1 MADHGINVSRADTA
15 VATPNAATCGIPFVI
30 GTAPLSKATGTA
42 ATAGT
47 PVLCTSYTEA
57 EEQLG
62 YDNDWA
68 KFTVCEVMYYHFKLC
83 ACQPVIFLPL
93 AENAEAAAVAAAVE
107 QVEASRKRSNPMKYG
122 RSLQELAIEL
132 DRQAK
137 VKKDYVATAGAMQ
150 MTAVNENF
158 DLVIGNTP
166 FQLNENAHRQLGLQ
180 LKIPAPY
187 YERMRAENPGLLM
200 ANVNGWFQQSPDTRR
215 MVRTLDGTARAIL
228 SDRYRRID
236 NYEVAQTVLPIISEM
251 QGARI
256 ESCELTDTRMYI
268 KVVNERIQT
277 EVVPGDIVQ
286 AGILISNSEV
296 GMGSVSVKPL
306 IYRLVCTNGMVA
318 DVGVGKRHV
327 GRINE
332 SVDGDFGIFRDETIE
347 ADDRAFLMKIEDTV
361 RAAVDE
367 ARFNALVQKLRDA
380 KEAPILPAAAPK
392 VVELAAKEFNI
403 RQNESEGILGHLI
416 AGGDL
421 SLYGLANAVTRHA
434 QDVQSYDRSTELEAT
449 GYKIITM
456 QPALLKRWN
465 EEVIF

>member
-1 MADHGINVSRADTA
+1 MFGTTSLFHRQ
-15 VATPNAATCGIPFVI
+15 VASALGIP
-30 GTAPLSKATGTA
+30 AK
-42 ATAGT
+42 
-47 PVLCTSYTEA
+47 Y
-57 EEQLG
+57 
-62 YDNDWA
+62 YDLMQA
-68 KFTVCEVMYYHFKLC
+68 QKPEL
-83 ACQPVIFLPL
+83 L
-93 AENAEAAAVAAAVE
+93 AEN
-107 QVEASRKRSNPMKYG
+107 
-122 RSLQELAIEL
+122 
-132 DRQAK
+132 
-137 VKKDYVATAGAMQ
+137 
-150 MTAVNENF
+150 VNS
-158 DLVIGNTP
+158 
-166 FQLNENAHRQLGLQ
+166 
-180 LKIPAPY
+180 
-187 YERMRAENPGLLM
+187 
-200 ANVNGWFQQSPDTRR
+200 WFADKPSSY
-215 MVRTLDGTARAIL
+215 MVRSMDYGAGQVARALL
-228 SDRYRRID
+228 SERYRRID

-456 QPALLKRWN
+456 QPSLLKRWN
-465 EEVIF
+465 EEVSTV

>member
-1 MADHGINVSRADTA
+1 
-15 VATPNAATCGIPFVI
+15 
-30 GTAPLSKATGTA
+30 
-42 ATAGT
+42 
-47 PVLCTSYTEA
+47 
-57 EEQLG
+57 
-62 YDNDWA
+62 
-68 KFTVCEVMYYHFKLC
+68 
-83 ACQPVIFLPL
+83 
-93 AENAEAAAVAAAVE
+93 
-107 QVEASRKRSNPMKYG
+107 MKYG

-236 NYEVAQTVLPIISEM
+236 NYEVAQKVLPIISEM

-286 AGILISNSEV
+286 AGILISC
-296 GMGSVSVKPL
+296 PC
-306 IYRLVCTNGMVA
+306 R
-318 DVGVGKRHV
+318 
-327 GRINE
+327 
-332 SVDGDFGIFRDETIE
+332 
-347 ADDRAFLMKIEDTV
+347 
-361 RAAVDE
+361 
-367 ARFNALVQKLRDA
+367 
-380 KEAPILPAAAPK
+380 P
-392 VVELAAKEFNI
+392 
-403 RQNESEGILGHLI
+403 QNWKSRCRPE
-416 AGGDL
+416 
-421 SLYGLANAVTRHA
+421 
-434 QDVQSYDRSTELEAT
+434 QCP
-449 GYKIITM
+449 
-456 QPALLKRWN
+456 PALPRSGCAR
-465 EEVIF
+465 

>member
-1 MADHGINVSRADTA
+1 M
-15 VATPNAATCGIPFVI
+15 
-30 GTAPLSKATGTA
+30 L
-42 ATAGT
+42 
-47 PVLCTSYTEA
+47 
-57 EEQLG
+57 
-62 YDNDWA
+62 
-68 KFTVCEVMYYHFKLC
+68 
-83 ACQPVIFLPL
+83 IF
-93 AENAEAAAVAAAVE
+93 A
-107 QVEASRKRSNPMKYG
+107 RS
-122 RSLQELAIEL
+122 S
-132 DRQAK
+132 
-137 VKKDYVATAGAMQ
+137 MQ

-327 GRINE
+327 GRMLIPYDAE
-332 SVDGDFGIFRDETIE
+332 
-347 ADDRAFLMKIEDTV
+347 KIQRECKWFPLSTV
-361 RAAVDE
+361 RLALTVYKQIGLIFENPDGTLSISDYQNMIGSETDWAAKNRRIRSNAANKELQEGHDTGHTSGHNVSSDGGENVPTEKEIEKDKEIENRERVRDNGSTAVDAGLSE
-367 ARFNALVQKLRDA
+367 IIRSFEDNIGSF
-380 KEAPILPAAAPK
+380 PPAASDALMGWR
-392 VVELAAKEFNI
+392 EIFTDDLILLAIKKAALAGI
-403 RQNESEGILGHLI
+403 RKWNYVNGILKVWKNEGVRTL
-416 AGGDL
+416 G
-421 SLYGLANAVTRHA
+421 
-434 QDVQSYDRSTELEAT
+434 DVQSRDERRKPPAGQQPKRSAAEDYNEIFGELLGGST
-449 GYKIITM
+449 
-456 QPALLKRWN
+456 
-465 EEVIF
+465 

>member
-1 MADHGINVSRADTA
+1 
-15 VATPNAATCGIPFVI
+15 
-30 GTAPLSKATGTA
+30 
-42 ATAGT
+42 
-47 PVLCTSYTEA
+47 
-57 EEQLG
+57 
-62 YDNDWA
+62 
-68 KFTVCEVMYYHFKLC
+68 
-83 ACQPVIFLPL
+83 
-93 AENAEAAAVAAAVE
+93 
-107 QVEASRKRSNPMKYG
+107 MKYG

-228 SDRYRRID
+228 SDLYRRID

-306 IYRLVCTNGMVA
+306 IYGLVCTNGMVA

-332 SVDGDFGIFRDETIE
+332 SVDG
-347 ADDRAFLMKIEDTV
+347 EDTV

-456 QPALLKRWN
+456 QPSLLKRWN
-465 EEVIF
+465 EEVSTV

>member
-1 MADHGINVSRADTA
+1 M
-15 VATPNAATCGIPFVI
+15 
-30 GTAPLSKATGTA
+30 
-42 ATAGT
+42 
-47 PVLCTSYTEA
+47 
-57 EEQLG
+57 EE
-62 YDNDWA
+62 
-68 KFTVCEVMYYHFKLC
+68 V
-83 ACQPVIFLPL
+83 
-93 AENAEAAAVAAAVE
+93 
-107 QVEASRKRSNPMKYG
+107 
-122 RSLQELAIEL
+122 LQELAIEL

-236 NYEVAQTVLPIISEM
+236 NYEVAQKVLPIISEM

-306 IYRLVCTNGMVA
+306 IYRTCLHQWHGGGCGRWQTPRWPHQR
-318 DVGVGKRHV
+318 KR
-327 GRINE
+327 G
-332 SVDGDFGIFRDETIE
+332 
-347 ADDRAFLMKIEDTV
+347 
-361 RAAVDE
+361 
-367 ARFNALVQKLRDA
+367 
-380 KEAPILPAAAPK
+380 
-392 VVELAAKEFNI
+392 
-403 RQNESEGILGHLI
+403 
-416 AGGDL
+416 
-421 SLYGLANAVTRHA
+421 
-434 QDVQSYDRSTELEAT
+434 
-449 GYKIITM
+449 
-456 QPALLKRWN
+456 W
-465 EEVIF
+465 

>member
-1 MADHGINVSRADTA
+1 
-15 VATPNAATCGIPFVI
+15 
-30 GTAPLSKATGTA
+30 
-42 ATAGT
+42 
-47 PVLCTSYTEA
+47 
-57 EEQLG
+57 
-62 YDNDWA
+62 
-68 KFTVCEVMYYHFKLC
+68 
-83 ACQPVIFLPL
+83 
-93 AENAEAAAVAAAVE
+93 
-107 QVEASRKRSNPMKYG
+107 MKYG

-268 KVVNERIQT
+268 KVVNERIRT

-296 GMGSVSVKPL
+296 GMGSVPVKPL

-392 VVELAAKEFNI
+392 
-403 RQNESEGILGHLI
+403 
-416 AGGDL
+416 L
-421 SLYGLANAVTRHA
+421 SLIH
-434 QDVQSYDRSTELEAT
+434 
-449 GYKIITM
+449 I
-456 QPALLKRWN
+456 
-465 EEVIF
+465 

>member
-1 MADHGINVSRADTA
+1 
-15 VATPNAATCGIPFVI
+15 
-30 GTAPLSKATGTA
+30 
-42 ATAGT
+42 
-47 PVLCTSYTEA
+47 
-57 EEQLG
+57 
-62 YDNDWA
+62 
-68 KFTVCEVMYYHFKLC
+68 
-83 ACQPVIFLPL
+83 
-93 AENAEAAAVAAAVE
+93 
-107 QVEASRKRSNPMKYG
+107 MKYG

-228 SDRYRRID
+228 SD
-236 NYEVAQTVLPIISEM
+236 
-251 QGARI
+251 
-256 ESCELTDTRMYI
+256 

-318 DVGVGKRHV
+318 HVGVGKRHV

-421 SLYGLANAVTRHA
+421 SLYGLANADTRHA

-456 QPALLKRWN
+456 QPSLLKRWN
-465 EEVIF
+465 EEVSTV